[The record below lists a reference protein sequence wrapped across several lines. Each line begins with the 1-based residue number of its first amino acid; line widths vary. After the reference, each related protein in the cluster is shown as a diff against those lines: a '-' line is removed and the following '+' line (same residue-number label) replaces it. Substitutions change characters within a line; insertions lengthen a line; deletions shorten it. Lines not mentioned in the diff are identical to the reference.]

1 MLKIERVTRRFGAF
15 AALREVSLN
24 IEAGKSVALWGA
36 NGAGKSTLIRCV
48 LGLDRF
54 EGSISIAGLDSRTH
68 AKESRRRIGYVP
80 QELGFNDDMRVG
92 EAIRFYAGLRGIAD
106 PDAARS
112 LARVG
117 LAGQES
123 KRMRHLSG
131 GMKQRLALALALL
144 GDPPLLVLDEVTAS
158 LDAGG
163 REEFVALLA
172 ALARDGR
179 SMLFASH
186 RQDEVQRLADQVA
199 VLDRGRLASL
209 CTPEQLLGPPILKLR
224 LDGALRDRALRV
236 LTARGFDATP
246 NGVGI
251 LVRIA
256 RGAVG
261 APIHALADDGVRV
274 EDFEL
279 THHAPPQGTPAGSP
293 GTPQA
298 GKDGP
303 GHA

>member
-1 MLKIERVTRRFGAF
+1 MLIIERVTRRFGAF
-15 AALREVSLN
+15 AALREVSLK
-24 IEAGKSVALWGA
+24 IDSGKSVALWGA

-54 EGSISIAGLDSRTH
+54 EGTISIDGLDSRENP
-68 AKESRRRIGYVP
+68 KESRRRIGYVP

-92 EAIRFYAGLRGIAD
+92 EAIRFFAGLRGIAD

-117 LAGQES
+117 LSGQES

-163 REEFVALLA
+163 REEFVSLLA
-172 ALARDGR
+172 SLSRDGR

-186 RQDEVQRLADQVA
+186 RQDEVQRLADRVA
-199 VLDRGRLASL
+199 VLDRGRLANL
-209 CTPEQLLGPPILKLR
+209 CTPDELLGPSMLR
-224 LDGALRDRALRV
+224 LHLSDELREKALRV
-236 LTARGFDATP
+236 LASRGFEATV
-246 NGVGI
+246 NGVGVV
-251 LVRIA
+251 VRVV
-256 RGAVG
+256 RGTLG
-261 APIHALADDGVRV
+261 APIHALADAAIRV
-274 EDFEL
+274 QDFEVS
-279 THHAPPQGTPAGSP
+279 HSTPAQGSGP
-293 GTPQA
+293 TSP
-298 GKDGP
+298 DGP
-303 GHA
+303 DAAGGADAHA